1 MSSTKVTEEFGTQE
15 TPTYNLMS
23 KDMMTSLTVA
33 STLFVITV
41 GTMVAMADTFIAES
55 VLWMY
60 NTASLL
66 GVLVMSAVIGYGGKT
81 GMDGLING
89 DTTKSIFGTMI
100 TISAF
105 GAFGGAVLTT
115 YEAPN
120 YMSGIIG
127 ATVASL
133 AIASIST
140 MYVVKSGHSFENWR
154 SYAGKIFLIGMI
166 PVLLGTFIP
175 GTLGSM
181 LIMVAFAL
189 FIIGFIVDFTY
200 EVWHMVSG
208 SRKPAVNGFGVYFSF
223 TGIFV
228 HLLQFFGDG

>member
-15 TPTYNLMS
+15 TPTYNIMS

-33 STLFVITV
+33 SILFVTTV
-41 GTMVAMADTFIAES
+41 GVMVAMADTFIADS

-60 NTASLL
+60 NVASIL
-66 GVLVMSAVIGYGGKT
+66 GVLVMSAIIGYGGKT
-81 GMDGLING
+81 GMDGLVSG
-89 DTTKSIFGTMI
+89 DMTKSILGTLI

-120 YMSGIIG
+120 YMSGILS
-127 ATVASL
+127 ATVVSL

-140 MYVVKSGHSFENWR
+140 MYVIKSGRSFENWR
-154 SYAGKIFLIGMI
+154 SYAGKIFLIGMV

-175 GTLGSM
+175 GSVGSI
-181 LIMVAFAL
+181 LIMGAFAL
-189 FIIGFIVDFTY
+189 FVVGFIIDFTY